1 MVVPSCFFTGKDAK
15 RPDCGT
21 KGYMKQS
28 IKDEGYAHSMI
39 HRADEPLSLGVS
51 LGGLLHLSS
60 QSSSVSNAVRRG
72 RMLIA

>member
-39 HRADEPLSLGVS
+39 HRADEPLSLG
-51 LGGLLHLSS
+51 GLLHLSS